1 MNGPGDKLLLSIPEA
16 AALLGVSRS
25 TLYVLIA
32 SGAIRTKL
40 VGRRRL
46 IPRSALEAFCRK

>member
-1 MNGPGDKLLLSIPEA
+1 MNGPGEKLLLSIPEA

-25 TLYVLIA
+25 TLYLLIA

-40 VGRRRL
+40 LGRRRL
-46 IPRSALEAFCRK
+46 IPRAALEAYCKK